1 MIFKKIFDDCHPI
14 SIKYYLI
21 HENNDRMH
29 KKETLRTL
37 LKKLKES
44 TSWKDKSDKE
54 FEDFSQELIER
65 IIEED
70 LVDESLEL
78 LEGLDV
84 DKDWRSLEARI
95 TKNKVKKL

>member
-1 MIFKKIFDDCHPI
+1 
-14 SIKYYLI
+14 
-21 HENNDRMH
+21 MH

-44 TSWKDKSDKE
+44 TGWKDKSDKE
-54 FEDFSQELIER
+54 FEDFTQKLIER

-84 DKDWRSLEARI
+84 DKDWKSLQARMS
-95 TKNKVKKL
+95 KGKLKKL